1 MASQAEIQEMLYAY
15 LEHGVKLEN
24 NIFHG
29 IKEIPRAVE
38 MLKNAEYRG
47 KACIVVDE
55 EAPGVLPDSSHI

>member
-15 LEHGVKLEN
+15 VEHGVKLEN

-38 MLKNAEYRG
+38 MLRNGEYRG
-47 KACIVVDE
+47 KACIVIDE
-55 EAPGVLPDSSHI
+55 GASGVVPDSSHM